1 MNAVLKM
8 WKGTLVL
15 VHRDLAINGRFGAFR
30 RRLKFWS
37 SVILLPR
44 VELKHCEGVLVS
56 LVMLAGSPGRERYH
70 SSGNWL
76 LVWVGLLHSYH
87 CMDDK

>member
-37 SVILLPR
+37 SVILLPM
-44 VELKHCEGVLVS
+44 VELKHCEGVLVKPS
-56 LVMLAGSPGRERYH
+56 YVGGLAREGKV
-70 SSGNWL
+70 S
-76 LVWVGLLHSYH
+76 
-87 CMDDK
+87 